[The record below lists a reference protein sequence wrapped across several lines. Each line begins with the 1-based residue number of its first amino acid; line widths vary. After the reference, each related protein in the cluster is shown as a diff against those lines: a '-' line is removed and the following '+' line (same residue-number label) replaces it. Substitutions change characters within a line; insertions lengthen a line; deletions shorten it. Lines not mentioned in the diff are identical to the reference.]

1 MEKMAEEYG
10 KTSVQK
16 KYLEKKYNEIKLPVE
31 YESYSSWDTM
41 IMYVETYSIIL
52 AIIVGFICAG
62 IFADDFE
69 LKFYYIGSS
78 RKDWKNSG
86 EIIGI
91 KISYWGDDKFHLI
104 KKFPIYCCFIKFYEP
119 YPDSAGIAE
128 YEFKNRVDQNKAIR
142 GYLRDFI
149 IEDMEFI
156 LFYNNGD
163 TSKDKFWYWKGLEF
177 D

>member
-1 MEKMAEEYG
+1 MKNLILIWSLLVASISSFAQDGYISLQECNNDTLEYIKTNFTGKKIEKYIN
-10 KTSVQK
+10 K
-16 KYLEKKYNEIKLPVE
+16 P
-31 YESYSSWDTM
+31 
-41 IMYVETYSIIL
+41 
-52 AIIVGFICAG
+52 FG

-69 LKFYYIGSS
+69 LKFYYIGRSS
-78 RKDWKNSG
+78 KDRKNPG

-119 YPDSAGIAE
+119 YPRSAGIAE

-156 LFYNNGD
+156 LFFSNGE
-163 TSKDKFWYWKGLEF
+163 TTRGDKFRYWNGLGF

>member
-1 MEKMAEEYG
+1 MKNLILIWSLLVASISAFAQDRYISLQECNNDTLEYI
-10 KTSVQK
+10 KTNFT
-16 KYLEKKYNEIKLPVE
+16 EKKIEKYINKP
-31 YESYSSWDTM
+31 
-41 IMYVETYSIIL
+41 
-52 AIIVGFICAG
+52 FG

>member
-1 MEKMAEEYG
+1 MIKLYRITVNNKLMKNLILIWSLLVASISAFAQDRYISLQECNNDTLEYI
-10 KTSVQK
+10 KTNFT
-16 KYLEKKYNEIKLPVE
+16 EKKIE
-31 YESYSSWDTM
+31 
-41 IMYVETYSIIL
+41 
-52 AIIVGFICAG
+52 
-62 IFADDFE
+62 
-69 LKFYYIGSS
+69 FYYIGSS